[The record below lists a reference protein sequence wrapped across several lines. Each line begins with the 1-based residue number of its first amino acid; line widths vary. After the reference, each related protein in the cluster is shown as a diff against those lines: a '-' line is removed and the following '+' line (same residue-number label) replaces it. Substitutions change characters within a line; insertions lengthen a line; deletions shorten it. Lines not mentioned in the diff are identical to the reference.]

1 IYEQLC
7 HNVAYAILTSIVLVI
22 FSVIIY
28 FLPDNAVDLM
38 KWYFRAPAYIV
49 SFLAYTSFFITVITF
64 LMVIKRFST
73 ILDN

>member
-1 IYEQLC
+1 MPQRRLC
-7 HNVAYAILTSIVLVI
+7 NINFNSIGYI
-22 FSVIIY
+22 SVIIY

>member
-1 IYEQLC
+1 
-7 HNVAYAILTSIVLVI
+7 IVLVI

-38 KWYFRAPAYIV
+38 KWYFREPAYIV